1 MVAMEVPRGS
11 PSKPREVAVV
21 ARAVLVLLAPPPL
34 VAMGVHR
41 EQTIMQTGQQAVRV
55 SGSGLAAA
63 AAVVATGPRSQA
75 VLAVRAVETVVLVL
89 LGVLRPPTRAAAA
102 VGQGIGVPHHQIYMM
117 VAMAVAG
124 L

>member
-1 MVAMEVPRGS
+1 MVAMEVPRGT
-11 PSKPREVAVV
+11 PSKPREAAVV

-63 AAVVATGPRSQA
+63 AAVLATLAWLA

-89 LGVLRPPTRAAAA
+89 GGVLGPPTRAAAA
-102 VGQGIGVPHHQIYMM
+102 VGQGIGVPQHQIDGL

-124 L
+124 LS